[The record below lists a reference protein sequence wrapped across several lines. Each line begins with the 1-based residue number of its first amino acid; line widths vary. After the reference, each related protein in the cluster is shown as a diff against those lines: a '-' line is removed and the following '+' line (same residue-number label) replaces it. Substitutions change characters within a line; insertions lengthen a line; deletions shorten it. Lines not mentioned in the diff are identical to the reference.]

1 MLLVDV
7 RSLRHGPVDTRGTIE
22 PGDPLLEGLAME
34 LATPLE
40 VDGRLQATAEGEYFW
55 KGRVRG
61 EVLGSCRRCLSPL
74 TLPVDA
80 EVGVMFS
87 ADPDVQEDPDVFP
100 LPATASAIDLG
111 QAVREELALTVEAFP
126 LCREDCAG
134 LCPKCGADLNA
145 GPCVHAQGS
154 DNT

>member
-7 RSLRHGPVDTRGTIE
+7 RNLRQGPVDTRGRIE
-22 PGDPLLEGLAME
+22 PGDPLLEGLALE
-34 LATPLE
+34 LSQPLD

-55 KGRVRG
+55 KGHVRG
-61 EVLGSCRRCLSPL
+61 EVHGSCRRCLTPL
-74 TLPVDA
+74 SMPVDA
-80 EVGVMFS
+80 EIGVMFS
-87 ADPDVQEDPDVFP
+87 ADPDVQDDPDVFP
-100 LPATASAIDLG
+100 LPATASQIDLG
-111 QAVREELALTVEAFP
+111 QAVRDELALTVEAFP

-145 GPCVHAQGS
+145 GPCVHSQGS

>member
-7 RSLRHGPVDTRGTIE
+7 RDLRHGPVETRGTIV
-22 PGDPLLEGLAME
+22 PGDPLLEGLALE

-40 VDGRLQATAEGEYFW
+40 VAGRLQATAEGEYFW
-55 KGRVRG
+55 KGRVWG

-100 LPATASAIDLG
+100 LPAPASAIDLG

-145 GPCVHAQGS
+145 GPCAHAQGS
-154 DNT
+154 DIT

>member
-7 RSLRHGPVDTRGTIE
+7 RNLRQGPVETRGTIE

-34 LATPLE
+34 LARPLE

-111 QAVREELALTVEAFP
+111 QAVREELALAVEAFP

>member
-7 RSLRHGPVDTRGTIE
+7 RNLRQGPVETRGTIE

-34 LATPLE
+34 LARPLE
-40 VDGRLQATAEGEYFW
+40 VEGRLQATAEGEYFW

-111 QAVREELALTVEAFP
+111 QAVREELALAVEAFP

>member
-7 RSLRHGPVDTRGTIE
+7 RNLRQGPVDTRGTIE
-22 PGDPLLEGLAME
+22 PSDPLLEGLAME

-61 EVLGSCRRCLSPL
+61 EVLGSCRRCLTPL

>member
-7 RSLRHGPVDTRGTIE
+7 RNLRQGPVDTRGTIE

-61 EVLGSCRRCLSPL
+61 EVLGSCRRCLTPL

>member
-7 RSLRHGPVDTRGTIE
+7 RNLRHGPVDTRGTIE

-34 LATPLE
+34 LATPLD

>member
-7 RSLRHGPVDTRGTIE
+7 RNLRHGPVETRGTIE

-40 VDGRLQATAEGEYFW
+40 VEGRLQATAEGEYFW

-61 EVLGSCRRCLSPL
+61 EVLGSCRRCLTPL

-111 QAVREELALTVEAFP
+111 QAVREELALAVEAFP
-126 LCREDCAG
+126 LCRDDCAG

>member
-7 RSLRHGPVDTRGTIE
+7 RNLRQGPVDTRGTIE

-61 EVLGSCRRCLSPL
+61 EVLGSCRRCLTPL

-80 EVGVMFS
+80 DVGVMFS

>member
-7 RSLRHGPVDTRGTIE
+7 RNLRQGPVETRGTID

-34 LATPLE
+34 LARPLE

-111 QAVREELALTVEAFP
+111 QAVREELALAVEAFP

>member
-7 RSLRHGPVDTRGTIE
+7 RNLRHGPVDTQGTIE
-22 PGDPLLEGLAME
+22 PDDPLLEGLAMQ
-34 LATPLE
+34 LATPLD

-61 EVLGSCRRCLSPL
+61 EVLGSCRRCLTPL
-74 TLPVDA
+74 TLTVDA